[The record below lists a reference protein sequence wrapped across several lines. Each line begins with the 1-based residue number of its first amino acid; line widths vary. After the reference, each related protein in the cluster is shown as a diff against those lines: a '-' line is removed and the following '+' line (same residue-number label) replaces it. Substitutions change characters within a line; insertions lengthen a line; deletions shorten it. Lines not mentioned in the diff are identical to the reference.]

1 MDGHNGLSKKE
12 EVMPSVI
19 DDTMQVL
26 KSMGI
31 SSYRVSTPPG
41 YAGIQVNLPN
51 DSQAFFVW
59 TKIDQTDFHFRLARF
74 WANENPFSM
83 WVSPN
88 LIEALTK
95 TRVLAN
101 Q

>member
-1 MDGHNGLSKKE
+1 MFSI
-12 EVMPSVI
+12 I
-19 DDTMQVL
+19 DDTMNIL
-26 KSMGI
+26 KSMNLDAQ
-31 SSYRVSTPPG
+31 RVSTPPG

-51 DSQAFFVW
+51 DAQAFFVW

-88 LIEALTK
+88 LIEALAK
-95 TRVLAN
+95 TRVMAN

>member
-1 MDGHNGLSKKE
+1 MDGYHGLSKE
-12 EVMPSVI
+12 EKIMPSII
-19 DDTMQVL
+19 DDTMNIL
-26 KSMGI
+26 KSI
-31 SSYRVSTPPG
+31 NLDAQRVSTPPG

-59 TKIDQTDFHFRLARF
+59 TKIDATDYHFRLARF

>member
-1 MDGHNGLSKKE
+1 VDGYHGLSKKE
-12 EVMPSVI
+12 KVMPSVI

-51 DSQAFFVW
+51 DSQAFF
-59 TKIDQTDFHFRLARF
+59 FFF
-74 WANENPFSM
+74 
-83 WVSPN
+83 
-88 LIEALTK
+88 
-95 TRVLAN
+95 
-101 Q
+101 

>member
-1 MDGHNGLSKKE
+1 VDGYNGLSKKE
-12 EVMPSVI
+12 EIMPSII
-19 DDTMQVL
+19 DDTMNIL
-26 KSMGI
+26 KSI
-31 SSYRVSTPPG
+31 NLDAKRVSTPPG

-51 DSQAFFVW
+51 DAQAFFVW
-59 TKIDQTDFHFRLARF
+59 TKIDETDYHFRLARF

-88 LIEALTK
+88 LIEALAK
-95 TRVLAN
+95 TRVMTN

>member
-1 MDGHNGLSKKE
+1 MASI
-12 EVMPSVI
+12 I
-19 DDTMQVL
+19 DDTLEIL
-26 KSMGI
+26 KSMNLQA
-31 SSYRVSTPPG
+31 YRVSTPPG
-41 YAGIQVNLPN
+41 YAGVQVNLPN

-59 TKIDQTDFHFRLARF
+59 TTIDGTDYHFRLARF

-88 LIEALTK
+88 LIEALAK
-95 TRVLAN
+95 TRVMTN

>member
-1 MDGHNGLSKKE
+1 MDGYHGLSKKE
-12 EVMPSVI
+12 KIMPSII
-19 DDTMQVL
+19 DDTMNIL
-26 KSMGI
+26 KSI
-31 SSYRVSTPPG
+31 NLDAQRVSTPPG

>member
-1 MDGHNGLSKKE
+1 MDGYDGLPKKE
-12 EVMPSVI
+12 EVMPSII
-19 DDTMQVL
+19 DDTMNIL
-26 KSMGI
+26 KSI
-31 SSYRVSTPPG
+31 NLDAKRVSTPPG

-51 DSQAFFVW
+51 DAQAFFVW
-59 TKIDQTDFHFRLARF
+59 TKIDETDYHFRLARF

-88 LIEALTK
+88 LIEALAK
-95 TRVLAN
+95 TRVMTN

>member
-1 MDGHNGLSKKE
+1 MDGYNGLPKKE
-12 EVMPSVI
+12 EVMPSII
-19 DDTMQVL
+19 DDTMNIL
-26 KSMGI
+26 KSI
-31 SSYRVSTPPG
+31 NLDAKRVSTPPG

-51 DSQAFFVW
+51 DAQAFFVW
-59 TKIDQTDFHFRLARF
+59 TKIDETDYHFRLARF

-88 LIEALTK
+88 LIEALAK
-95 TRVLAN
+95 TRVMTN

>member
-1 MDGHNGLSKKE
+1 VDGYNGLPKKE
-12 EVMPSVI
+12 EVMPSII
-19 DDTMQVL
+19 DDTMNIL
-26 KSMGI
+26 KSI
-31 SSYRVSTPPG
+31 NLDAKRVSTPPG

-51 DSQAFFVW
+51 DAQAFFVW
-59 TKIDQTDFHFRLARF
+59 TKIDETDYHFRLARF

-88 LIEALTK
+88 LIEALAK
-95 TRVLAN
+95 TRVMTN